1 MESLAIV
8 STAASTIVCSTARLA
23 RSLRLAHGR
32 ARQAAGDSQWQ
43 PLPALTLQQWL
54 AATLEQAMLQS
65 EIALQEAP
73 RLVLNKGQEQA
84 LWERVIERT
93 LTGDAAALF
102 DRAGLAKAA
111 MEANQLMQEWNIAVP
126 QTSGPYGHAEEVSQ
140 FLQWRVEFRRLCQA
154 SNWMEGARYVD
165 WQTAQLTKGAGKLP
179 AHLIYAGFDRI
190 SPQEQRLLDALTARG
205 VQVSK
210 WDGMEH
216 AHAQLNVQ
224 TQASQ
229 IGLSD
234 CEAEC
239 RAAVAWLAARLQ
251 ARPDARLGLVVP
263 ELANLRQRITALL
276 DDVLHPATASP
287 AHAEATRSYDLSL
300 GEALSRHPL
309 VAIALELLRL
319 TANRHAVSQQDF
331 ARVLFSPY
339 WSASQSEADARAQLD
354 ARLRSQLPATS
365 SLPQIAR
372 FTARQ
377 HARGLAL
384 AALST
389 ALQPLLDAPTQA
401 SQRRLPSLWVSVFD
415 QLLQAA
421 QWPGERS
428 LSSHEYQARLAFT
441 KALTALADFDALSG
455 PLSFAQAVQRLSQ
468 ICSEQIFQPESQ
480 DNPQILVMGLLETV
494 AEPLDGLWVMGMN
507 DHLWPPP
514 ARPNP
519 LIPASLQRA
528 AQAPNADGPVQAAF
542 AAAIHNRLLH
552 SASEIMFSWA
562 HKSGESELRVSPLLQ
577 GIAPYAHD
585 LPLAQTLAETLTVQ
599 RTPSALQP
607 DARQWLHDHIAPPVQ
622 AGEKISGG
630 AGLIKAQAIC
640 PAWAYYRYRLGAR
653 PLDEAVEGL
662 DSMDRGTLVH
672 AVLQSFW
679 QGRDSD
685 WLHGLD
691 AGALRAAIIT
701 AVEQGVTAFA
711 VKREEA
717 LPANFLALE
726 KQRLQDLLVVWLA
739 YEKERPPF
747 SVEQCEE
754 RVAVDIAGLR
764 INLTLDRVDRLAD
777 GRLVVIDYKT
787 GSAVSQHSW
796 AEQRITEPQLPIYAA
811 LALAD
816 AEIAAVCFA
825 QVRADEQRFVGIA
838 ADADMLPGI
847 NALQEASRLF
857 PPDSFPDWIALL
869 VHWKSSIEALAG
881 ELLNGEAAV
890 VFRDESELAYCEV
903 LPLLRLPERY
913 LQLEAATR
921 QAVQP

>member
-1 MESLAIV
+1 MESVAIA
-8 STAASTIVCSTARLA
+8 STAASIIVCSTARLA

-32 ARQAAGDSQWQ
+32 ARQAAGDTQWQ

-54 AATLEQAMLQS
+54 ADTLEQAMLQG
-65 EIALQEAP
+65 EIDLQQAP
-73 RLVLNKGQEQA
+73 RLVLNRAQEQT

-111 MEANQLMQEWNIAVP
+111 LEANQLMQEWNIAVP
-126 QTSGPYGHAEEVSQ
+126 QQSGTYGHAEEVSQ
-140 FLQWRVEFRRLCQA
+140 FLQWRAEFRRICQT
-154 SNWMEGARYVD
+154 SQWMEATRHMD
-165 WQTAQLTKGAGKLP
+165 WQIAQLARGAGKLP
-179 AHLIYAGFDRI
+179 AHLLHAGFDRI
-190 SPQEQRLLDALTARG
+190 SPQEQRLLDALAARG
-205 VQVSK
+205 VQVRP
-210 WDGMEH
+210 WQGEQAGM
-216 AHAQLNVQ
+216 A
-224 TQASQ
+224 QASQ
-229 IGLSD
+229 LALSD

-239 RAAVAWLAARLQ
+239 RAAVAWLAARLR

-276 DDVLHPATASP
+276 DDTLHPATASP
-287 AHAEATRSYDLSL
+287 AHAEAVRSYDLSL
-300 GEALSRHPL
+300 GEALSRHAL
-309 VAIALELLRL
+309 VATALELLRL
-319 TANRHAVSQQDF
+319 AASRHAVSQQDF
-331 ARVLFSPY
+331 ARLLFSPY
-339 WSASQSEADARAQLD
+339 WSASLSEADARAQLD

-372 FTARQ
+372 FAARQ
-377 HARGLAL
+377 QQRGLPL
-384 AALST
+384 DALST
-389 ALQPLLDAPTQA
+389 ALQPLLDAPVQP
-401 SQRRLPSLWVSVFD
+401 SLRRLPTLWVSLFD
-415 QLLQAA
+415 QLLQDA

-455 PLSFAQAVQRLSQ
+455 PLSFAQAVQRLTQ
-468 ICSEQIFQPESQ
+468 ICNEQIFQPESQ
-480 DNPQILVMGLLETV
+480 DDPQILVMGLLETV
-494 AEPLDGLWVMGMN
+494 AEPLDALWVMGMN

-519 LIPASLQRA
+519 LLPASLQRA

-542 AAAIHNRLLH
+542 AAAIHQRLLH
-552 SASEIMFSWA
+552 SAGEVVFSWA

-577 GIAPYAHD
+577 GIPQYQQAV
-585 LPLAQTLAETLTVQ
+585 LLAQTLAEQLTV
-599 RTPSALQP
+599 PSTATAQQA
-607 DARQWLHDHIAPPVQ
+607 DARQWLHDHIAPAVQ

-672 AVLQSFW
+672 AVLQCFW

-691 AGALRAAIIT
+691 AAALRTAIIA

-711 VKREEA
+711 AKREEA
-717 LPANFLALE
+717 LAPNFLALE
-726 KQRLQDLLVVWLA
+726 QRRLQDLLVVWLA

-754 RVAVDIAGLR
+754 QVTVNIAGLS
-764 INLTLDRVDRLAD
+764 IKLTLDRVDRLAD

-787 GSAVSQHSW
+787 GSSIPYQSW
-796 AEQRITEPQLPIYAA
+796 AQARITEPQLPIYAA

-816 AEIAAVCFA
+816 ADIAAVCFA

-838 ADADMLPGI
+838 ADAELLPGI
-847 NALQEASRLF
+847 KALQEASRLF

-869 VHWKSSIEALAG
+869 GHWKSSIEALAG
-881 ELLNGEAAV
+881 ELLKGEAAV